1 MTATHKTL
9 LFYTQVRWLS
19 KGNVLKRVLIL
30 LPEIKVFLDQHAKHE
45 FLAIITDERSE
56 LLLTYLVDI
65 FDRINSLNLS
75 LQGKDKYIFDLSDK
89 LKAFQMKL
97 QNWKRKIEYGNISMF
112 EELSEYVET
121 RDIKLDEDTKGTINE
136 HITAMEYEFSHYFP
150 ECGDIDFTLL
160 RNPFIISPLT
170 IPDSNDR
177 AQDELIEL
185 INDGSAKE
193 VFEREELSTFWS
205 LMKDSYPT
213 LTRIVLRKLLPFAT
227 TYLCES
233 SFSTLL
239 QIKTS
244 TRNRLKVEDDL
255 RCALST
261 TEPVIRDL
269 VKQKQSH
276 PSH

>member
-1 MTATHKTL
+1 
-9 LFYTQVRWLS
+9 
-19 KGNVLKRVLIL
+19 
-30 LPEIKVFLDQHAKHE
+30 
-45 FLAIITDERSE
+45 
-56 LLLTYLVDI
+56 
-65 FDRINSLNLS
+65 
-75 LQGKDKYIFDLSDK
+75 
-89 LKAFQMKL
+89 MKL

-112 EELSEYVET
+112 RRSEYVET
-121 RDIKLDEDTKGTINE
+121 TDIKLDEDTKGMIIV

-150 ECGDIDFTLL
+150 FTIL
-160 RNPFIISPLT
+160 RNQCIISPLT
-170 IPDSNDR
+170 IPDSIDR

-193 VFEREELSTFWS
+193 VFEREKLSTFWS
-205 LMKDSYPT
+205 LMKDSCPT
-213 LTRIVLRKLLPFAT
+213 LTIIVLRKPLPFAT
-227 TYLCES
+227 TNLCES

-255 RCALST
+255 RCAPST

-269 VKQKQSH
+269 VKQKQLH